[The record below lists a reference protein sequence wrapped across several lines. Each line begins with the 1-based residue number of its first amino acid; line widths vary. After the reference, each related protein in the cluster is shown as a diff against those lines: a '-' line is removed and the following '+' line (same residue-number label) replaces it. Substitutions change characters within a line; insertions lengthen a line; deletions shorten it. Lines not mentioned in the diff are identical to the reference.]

1 MNNQQY
7 TNITTPSNYYG
18 TTGLPN
24 KNKKTKTIFAI
35 IGLAVVLVIA
45 LIIILAS
52 VTGNNQNGP
61 ELSEARENTPT
72 LQLYAS
78 LENEMTLEDIEKAA
92 NSANAGFEVATYD
105 DGTGTVR
112 IPEKEDYLIFDYD
125 IEENEDEEEYDS
137 TYTINQV
144 TLQPDEIIYNI
155 RYVFEI
161 GDDGYFISFSED
173 SGMYQVFDFDEVFD
187 YSTKKEAIEAF
198 LAPVVTE

>member
-1 MNNQQY
+1 MSNQQY
-7 TNITTPSNYYG
+7 TNITTSSNYYG

-24 KNKKTKTIFAI
+24 NKKTKTIFAI
-35 IGLAVVLVIA
+35 IGLAVVLVIV
-45 LIIILAS
+45 LIIILVS
-52 VTGNNQNGP
+52 VTGNNQSGP
-61 ELSEARENTPT
+61 EPGEARENTPT

-78 LENEMTLEDIEKAA
+78 LENEMTLEDIEQAA
-92 NSANAGFEVATYD
+92 NSTNVGFEVATYD

-112 IPEKEDYLIFDYD
+112 IPEKEDYLVFDYD

-144 TLQPDEIIYNI
+144 TIQPDEIIYDI
-155 RYVFEI
+155 RYVYEI
-161 GDDGYFISFSED
+161 GDDSYFISFSED